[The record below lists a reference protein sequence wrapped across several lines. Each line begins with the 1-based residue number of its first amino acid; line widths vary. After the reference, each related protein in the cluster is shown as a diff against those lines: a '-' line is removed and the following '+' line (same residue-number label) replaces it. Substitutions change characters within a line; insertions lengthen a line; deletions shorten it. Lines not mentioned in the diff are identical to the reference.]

1 MSGQGALHATLG
13 AVLGPRGSAVSAVIL
28 LLVSS
33 AAGQQPVFRA
43 GAQTVS
49 VYATVLDRE
58 GRLVPGLD
66 RRDFQV
72 LDDTRPADIT
82 IFSNDIL
89 PMTVVLLLD
98 MSYSMSGEQ
107 ARVRDAALQFVDALL
122 PADRVRIGTFG
133 EEVSLSP
140 WLTGDKTILKRVLLE
155 EVWPGGRTPIWSA
168 VRGGF
173 RSIANEPG
181 RRVLLTLS
189 DGVDTGCPRIVAPGP
204 APAPD
209 LVASFNGKPQNSITR
224 MPFVADDLCASYVD
238 VERTAIADE
247 FMTYAIGMEGPGLTA
262 GLERLADQTGGGHFL
277 LKRNADLATTLA
289 RVADELHHQYAI
301 GFTPVA
307 LDGKTHQLEVQLS
320 KPGLSA
326 RARKSYV
333 AGDR

>member
-1 MSGQGALHATLG
+1 MW
-13 AVLGPRGSAVSAVIL
+13 GPRGSAVSAAIL

-33 AAGQQPVFRA
+33 AAGQQLVFRG

-72 LDDTRPADIT
+72 LDDHQPAEIT
-82 IFSNDIL
+82 TFSNDVL

-98 MSYSMSGEQ
+98 MSYSMAGEQ

-133 EEVSLSP
+133 EEVALSP
-140 WLTGDKTILKRVLLE
+140 WLTGDKTILRRVLLE

-168 VRGGF
+168 VRAGF
-173 RSIANEPG
+173 RSIASEPG
-181 RRVLLTLS
+181 RRVVLTLS
-189 DGVDTGCPRIVAPGP
+189 DGVDTGCPRIVAPAPGP
-204 APAPD
+204 APD
-209 LVASFNGKPQNSITR
+209 VVASLRPRPQNDILRAPS
-224 MPFVADDLCASYVD
+224 ADDLCATYVEI
-238 VERTAIADE
+238 ERTAVADE
-247 FMTYAIGMEGPGLTA
+247 FMAYAIGMEGPGLTA
-262 GLERLADQTGGGHFL
+262 GLERLADVTGGGHFL

-289 RVADELHHQYAI
+289 RVAEELHHQYAI

-307 LDGKTHQLEVQLS
+307 LDGRTHQLDVRLS
-320 KPGLSA
+320 KAGLTA